1 MRYLC
6 IVPYEYTTITMMY
19 RNSPV
24 GIYKVA
30 TKLRREGHTVE
41 LFNMYP
47 LYRPRRHMEFKPDG
61 MYFKGIPV
69 SQFVGFKKCGNFKNE
84 KLCREFHR
92 LGLPLSELAKKL
104 EEFKPDKIFIGNT
117 FTFLWR
123 AVYEIV
129 AECKKIMPKVPVKVG
144 GLYAILCP
152 EHAKASGAD
161 EVMTPKE
168 KTASDNF
175 IKIDVDLFGDN
186 MPERIFLGTS
196 VGCPNNCSYC
206 AVHIVE
212 GCTKVNTNPD
222 EVVNELK
229 YYKSMGITRFIFLDA
244 NILYGYKKHFE
255 VILDKIIHEDLNI
268 ELYSY
273 GGVEA
278 RLLTDD
284 IAEKMVKAGFR
295 SVNIPIESASD
306 IIIKEWKR
314 KCFVAHWEQAM
325 KIAKKHFKRL
335 RSFLIIGAPNQ
346 TTRDIGETIDLIKSY
361 GAEAVTL
368 PYTPIPGTPD
378 YEKYKHIDLEDLNP
392 ALYPCA
398 HEKMK
403 AQDLEKF
410 YSANRNVEFCLRDW
424 DDVQQKIPPPAKR
437 MFESG
442 PAVKLKKE
450 G

>member
-30 TKLRREGHTVE
+30 TKLRRDGHTVE

-47 LYRPRRHMEFKPDG
+47 LYRPRKHMEFREDG

-69 SQFVGFKKCGNFKNE
+69 SQFAGFKKCGNFENE
-84 KLCREFHR
+84 NLCREFHR
-92 LGLPLSELAKKL
+92 LGLPLSELEKKL
-104 EEFKPDKIFIGNT
+104 NEFRPDKIFIGNT

-129 AECKKIMPKVPVKVG
+129 AECKRVMPKVPVKVG

-152 EHAKASGAD
+152 EHARASGAD
-161 EVMTPKE
+161 EVMTPEE
-168 KTASDNF
+168 KTVSDNF
-175 IKIDVDLFGDN
+175 IKIDVDFFGDN

-229 YYKSMGITRFIFLDA
+229 YYKSMGITKFIFLDA

-255 VILDKIIHEDLNI
+255 IILDKVIRENLNI

-278 RLLTDD
+278 RLLTDE
-284 IAEKMVKAGFR
+284 IAGKMVEAGFK

-314 KCFVAHWEQAM
+314 NCFVAHWERAM
-325 KIAKKHFKRL
+325 MVAKRHFKRL

-346 TTRDIGETIDLIKSY
+346 TTADIGMTIDLIKSY

-378 YEKYKHIDLEDLNP
+378 YERFKHIDLEDLNP
-392 ALYPCA
+392 AFYPCA

-403 AQDLEKF
+403 AEDLEKF
-410 YSANRNVEFCLRDW
+410 YSENRNVNFCLRDW
-424 DDVQQKIPPPAKR
+424 DDVKQKIPPPVKR
-437 MFESG
+437 IFESG
-442 PAVKLKKE
+442 PAVLKNSK
-450 G
+450 

>member
-1 MRYLC
+1 MKCLC

-47 LYRPRRHMEFKPDG
+47 LYRPRKFMEMKPEG

-69 SQFVGFKKCGNFKNE
+69 SQFVGYKKCGNFENE

-92 LGLPLSELAKKL
+92 LGLPISELTKKL
-104 EEFKPDKIFIGNT
+104 EEFQPDRIFIGNT

-129 AECKKIMPKVPVKVG
+129 AECKRVMPKVPVKVG

-152 EHAKASGAD
+152 QHAKTSGAD
-161 EVMTPKE
+161 EIMTLEE
-168 KTASDNF
+168 KTAADNF

-186 MPERIFLGTS
+186 LPERIFLGTS
-196 VGCPNNCSYC
+196 VGCPNHCTYC

-222 EVVNELK
+222 EVVSELK
-229 YYKSMGITRFIFLDA
+229 YYKSMGITKFIFLDA
-244 NILYGYKKHFE
+244 NILYGYENHFKI
-255 VILDKIIHEDLNI
+255 ILDKVIQENLNLG
-268 ELYSY
+268 LYSY

-284 IAEKMVKAGFR
+284 IAEKMVKAGFH

-314 KCFVAHWEQAM
+314 NCFVADWERAM
-325 KIAKKHFKRL
+325 NVAKRHFQRL

-346 TTRDIGETIDLIKSY
+346 ATEDIKSTIDLIKSY

-378 YEKYKHIDLEDLNP
+378 YEQYKHIDLEDLNP
-392 ALYPCA
+392 EFYPCA
-398 HEKMK
+398 HEKMR
-403 AQDLEKF
+403 AADLEKF
-410 YSANRNVEFCLRDW
+410 YSENRNVRVCLRNW
-424 DDVQQKIPPPAKR
+424 NDVQQKIPPPTKTI
-437 MFESG
+437 FESG
-442 PAVKLKKE
+442 AAVKTK
-450 G
+450 GGI

>member
-47 LYRPRRHMEFKPDG
+47 LYRPRKYMEFKEDG

-69 SQFVGFKKCGNFKNE
+69 SQFVGFKKCGNFDNE

-104 EEFKPDKIFIGNT
+104 EDFQPDKIFVGNT

-129 AECKKIMPKVPVKVG
+129 AECKRIMPKVPVKVG

-152 EHAKASGAD
+152 EHAGASGAD
-161 EVMTPKE
+161 EVMTKKE
-168 KTASDNF
+168 KTTSDNF
-175 IKIDVDLFGDN
+175 IRIDVDLFGDN

-229 YYKSMGITRFIFLDA
+229 YYKSMGITKFIFLDA

-255 VILDKIIHEDLNI
+255 IILDKVIREKLNI
-268 ELYSY
+268 ELFSY

-284 IAEKMVKAGFR
+284 IATKMVEAGFR

-306 IIIKEWKR
+306 IIIKEWR
-314 KCFVAHWEQAM
+314 RHCFVAHWEQAM

-346 TTRDIGETIDLIKSY
+346 TTKDIGETIDLIKSY

-398 HEKMK
+398 HEKMR
-403 AQDLEKF
+403 AEDLEKF
-410 YSANRNVEFCLRDW
+410 YAANRNVNYCLRDW
-424 DDVQQKIPPPAKR
+424 NEVKREMAPSEKR
-437 MFESG
+437 MVESS
-442 PAVKLKKE
+442 PAIIKKKE
-450 G
+450 V

>member
-1 MRYLC
+1 
-6 IVPYEYTTITMMY
+6 
-19 RNSPV
+19 
-24 GIYKVA
+24 
-30 TKLRREGHTVE
+30 
-41 LFNMYP
+41 
-47 LYRPRRHMEFKPDG
+47 MEFKPDG

-69 SQFVGFKKCGNFKNE
+69 SQFVGFKKCGNFDNE

-104 EEFKPDKIFIGNT
+104 EEFQPDKIFIGNT

-129 AECKKIMPKVPVKVG
+129 AECKRIMPKVPVKVG
-144 GLYAILCP
+144 GLYAMLCP

-161 EVMTPKE
+161 EVMTPEE

-222 EVVNELK
+222 EVVDELK

-255 VILDKIIHEDLNI
+255 VILDKVIQEDLNI

-284 IAEKMVKAGFR
+284 IAVKMVEAGFQ

-403 AQDLEKF
+403 AEDLEKF

-424 DDVQQKIPPPAKR
+424 DDVQQKIPPPIKTII
-437 MFESG
+437 ESG

>member
-47 LYRPRRHMEFKPDG
+47 LYRPRRFMEFREDG

-69 SQFVGFKKCGNFKNE
+69 SQFAGYKKCGNFGNE
-84 KLCREFHR
+84 NLCREFHR
-92 LGLPLSELAKKL
+92 LGLPLSELEKKL
-104 EEFKPDKIFIGNT
+104 EEFQPDKIFIGNT

-129 AECKKIMPKVPVKVG
+129 DECKRVMPKVPVKVG
-144 GLYAILCP
+144 GLYAMLCP

-161 EVMTPKE
+161 EVMTTEE
-168 KTASDNF
+168 KNVSDNF

-196 VGCPNNCSYC
+196 VGCPNHCSYC

-212 GCTKVNTNPD
+212 GCTKVNTSPD
-222 EVVNELK
+222 EVVTELK
-229 YYKSMGITRFIFLDA
+229 YYKAMGITKFIFLDA
-244 NILYGYKKHFE
+244 NMLYGYKKHFE
-255 VILDKIIHEDLNI
+255 IILDKIIHEGLDL

-284 IAEKMVKAGFR
+284 IADKLVRAGFN

-314 KCFVAHWEQAM
+314 NCFVADWEKAM
-325 KIAKKHFKRL
+325 NIAKRHFKRL

-346 TTRDIGETIDLIKSY
+346 TTEDIRSTIDLIKSY

-368 PYTPIPGTPD
+368 PYTPIPGTLD
-378 YEKYKHIDLEDLNP
+378 HKKYKHIDLEDLNP
-392 ALYPCA
+392 AFYPCA

-403 AQDLEKF
+403 AEDLEKF
-410 YSANRNVEFCLRDW
+410 YSANRNVNYCLRDW
-424 DDVQQKIPPPAKR
+424 DDVQKKMAPSEKTFIESSPAII
-437 MFESG
+437 
-442 PAVKLKKE
+442 KKE
-450 G
+450 E

>member
-1 MRYLC
+1 
-6 IVPYEYTTITMMY
+6 MMY

-47 LYRPRRHMEFKPDG
+47 LYRPRKHMEFREDG

-69 SQFVGFKKCGNFKNE
+69 SQFAGFKKCGNFENE
-84 KLCREFHR
+84 NLCREFHR
-92 LGLPLSELAKKL
+92 LGLPLSELEKKL
-104 EEFKPDKIFIGNT
+104 DEFQPDKIFVGNT

-129 AECKKIMPKVPVKVG
+129 AECKRVMPKVPVKVG
-144 GLYAILCP
+144 GLYAMLCP
-152 EHAKASGAD
+152 EHARASGAD
-161 EVMTPKE
+161 EVMTPEE
-168 KTASDNF
+168 KTVSDNF
-175 IKIDVDLFGDN
+175 IKIDVDFFGDN

-229 YYKSMGITRFIFLDA
+229 YYKSMGITKFIFLDA

-255 VILDKIIHEDLNI
+255 VILDKVIRENLNI
-268 ELYSY
+268 ELFSY

-278 RLLTDD
+278 RLLTDE
-284 IAEKMVKAGFR
+284 IAEKMVKAGFA

-314 KCFVAHWEQAM
+314 NCFVAHWERAM
-325 KIAKKHFKRL
+325 NVAKRHFKRL

-346 TTRDIGETIDLIKSY
+346 TTADISMTINLIKSY

-392 ALYPCA
+392 AFYPCA

-403 AQDLEKF
+403 AEDLEKF
-410 YSANRNVEFCLRDW
+410 YSANRNVNYCLRDW
-424 DDVQQKIPPPAKR
+424 DEVQSEKAPSEKR
-437 MFESG
+437 MLESS
-442 PAVKLKKE
+442 PAIIKKKE
-450 G
+450 D

>member
-69 SQFVGFKKCGNFKNE
+69 SQFVGFKKCGNFDNE

-104 EEFKPDKIFIGNT
+104 EEFQPDNIFIGNT

-129 AECKKIMPKVPVKVG
+129 AECKRIMPKVPVKVG
-144 GLYAILCP
+144 GLYAMLCP

-161 EVMTPKE
+161 EVMTPEE

-175 IKIDVDLFGDN
+175 IKINVDLFGDN

-222 EVVNELK
+222 EVVDELK

-314 KCFVAHWEQAM
+314 KCFVAHWEEAM
-325 KIAKKHFKRL
+325 KIARRHFKRL

-346 TTRDIGETIDLIKSY
+346 TTADIKTTIDLIKSY

-378 YEKYKHIDLEDLNP
+378 YEKFKHIDLEDLNP

-398 HEKMK
+398 HEKMR
-403 AQDLEKF
+403 AEDLEKF

-424 DDVQQKIPPPAKR
+424 NDVQQKIPPPIKTII
-437 MFESG
+437 ESG

>member
-47 LYRPRRHMEFKPDG
+47 LYRPRKYMEFKEDG
-61 MYFKGIPV
+61 MYFKGIPA
-69 SQFVGFKKCGNFKNE
+69 SQFVGYKKCGNFDNE

-104 EEFKPDKIFIGNT
+104 EEFQPDKIFIGNT

-129 AECKKIMPKVPVKVG
+129 TECKRIMPKVPVKVG

-161 EVMTPKE
+161 EVMTKKE
-168 KTASDNF
+168 KTTSDNF

-222 EVVNELK
+222 EVVDELK
-229 YYKSMGITRFIFLDA
+229 YYKSMGITKFIFLDA

-255 VILDKIIHEDLNI
+255 IILDKVIREKLNI
-268 ELYSY
+268 ELFSY
-273 GGVEA
+273 GGIEA
-278 RLLTDD
+278 RLLTDE
-284 IAEKMVKAGFR
+284 IAAKMVEAGFR

-306 IIIKEWKR
+306 IIIKEWR
-314 KCFVAHWEQAM
+314 RHCFVAHWEQAM

-346 TTRDIGETIDLIKSY
+346 TTKDIGETIDLIKSY

-398 HEKMK
+398 HEKMR
-403 AQDLEKF
+403 AEDLEKF
-410 YSANRNVEFCLRDW
+410 YAANRNVNYCLRDW
-424 DDVQQKIPPPAKR
+424 NEVKREMAPSEKR
-437 MFESG
+437 MVESS
-442 PAVKLKKE
+442 PAIIKKKE
-450 G
+450 V

>member
-1 MRYLC
+1 
-6 IVPYEYTTITMMY
+6 MY

-47 LYRPRRHMEFKPDG
+47 LYRPRKFMEMKPEG

-69 SQFVGFKKCGNFKNE
+69 SQFVGYKKCGNFENE

-92 LGLPLSELAKKL
+92 LGLPISELTKKL
-104 EEFKPDKIFIGNT
+104 EEFQPDRIFIGNT

-129 AECKKIMPKVPVKVG
+129 AECKRVMPKVPVKVG
-144 GLYAILCP
+144 GLYVYAILCP
-152 EHAKASGAD
+152 QHAKTSGAD
-161 EVMTPKE
+161 EIMTLEE
-168 KTASDNF
+168 KTAADNF

-186 MPERIFLGTS
+186 LPERIFLGTS
-196 VGCPNNCSYC
+196 VGCPNHCTYC

-222 EVVNELK
+222 EVVSELK
-229 YYKSMGITRFIFLDA
+229 YYKSMGITKFIFLDA
-244 NILYGYKKHFE
+244 NILYGYENHFKI
-255 VILDKIIHEDLNI
+255 ILDKVIQENLNLG
-268 ELYSY
+268 LYSY

-284 IAEKMVKAGFR
+284 IAEKMVKAGFH

-314 KCFVAHWEQAM
+314 NCFVADWERAM
-325 KIAKKHFKRL
+325 NVAKRHFQRL

-346 TTRDIGETIDLIKSY
+346 ATEDIKSTIDLIKSY

-378 YEKYKHIDLEDLNP
+378 YEQYKHIDLEDLNP
-392 ALYPCA
+392 EFYPCA
-398 HEKMK
+398 HEKMR
-403 AQDLEKF
+403 AADLEKF
-410 YSANRNVEFCLRDW
+410 YSENRNVRVCLRNW
-424 DDVQQKIPPPAKR
+424 NDVQQKIPPPTKTI
-437 MFESG
+437 FESG
-442 PAVKLKKE
+442 AAVKTK
-450 G
+450 GGI

>member
-1 MRYLC
+1 
-6 IVPYEYTTITMMY
+6 MMY

-47 LYRPRRHMEFKPDG
+47 LYRPRKYMEFKENG
-61 MYFKGIPV
+61 MYFKGILA
-69 SQFVGFKKCGNFKNE
+69 SQFVGYKKCGNFDNE

-104 EEFKPDKIFIGNT
+104 DEFQPDKIFIGNT

-129 AECKKIMPKVPVKVG
+129 AECKRIMPKVPVKVG

-152 EHAKASGAD
+152 EHARASGAD
-161 EVMTPKE
+161 EVMTKKE
-168 KTASDNF
+168 KRVSDNF

-229 YYKSMGITRFIFLDA
+229 YYKSMGITKFIFLDA

-255 VILDKIIHEDLNI
+255 IILDKVIREKLNI
-268 ELYSY
+268 ELFSY

-278 RLLTDD
+278 RLLTDE
-284 IAEKMVKAGFR
+284 IAAKMVEAGFR

-306 IIIKEWKR
+306 IIIKEWR
-314 KCFVAHWEQAM
+314 RHCFVAHWEQAM

-346 TTRDIGETIDLIKSY
+346 TTKDIGETIDLIKSY

-398 HEKMK
+398 HEKMR
-403 AQDLEKF
+403 AEDLEKF
-410 YSANRNVEFCLRDW
+410 YAANRNVNYCLRGW
-424 DDVQQKIPPPAKR
+424 NEVKREMAPSEKR
-437 MFESG
+437 MVESS
-442 PAVKLKKE
+442 PVIIKKKE
-450 G
+450 V